1 MIVIEDSSIF
11 VDSSIKINEVFS
23 VEKFYFFS
31 NSEEY
36 FDNLNGNSKGDDDV
50 SINDECFDNS
60 YEI

>member
-1 MIVIEDSSIF
+1 M
-11 VDSSIKINEVFS
+11 FS
-23 VEKFYFFS
+23 VEKFYFFG

-36 FDNLNGNSKGDDDV
+36 FDNLNGNSKRDDDV